1 MFASTPQSIRL
12 AAYFQLPGRGAFWC
26 VQPPPKSCPRLR
38 EKWTRTYVS
47 GRKGSDSK
55 MPSCLTVP
63 PQLRLRSA
71 APPFHGGAFWGT
83 LCAKIYEL
91 TLWLEQGRL
100 THCRS
105 QFSLFLP
112 VLRFAYSSTGRA
124 QLRTSRSDRFN
135 GVTGVARGPKGRNR
149 NLPWPPGKKVYKII
163 CSVFVCFTPSVKPSV
178 CQLPLRGSL
187 LVRYLNSYVKPPSL
201 REVDFAKQKTEGV
214 HRGCSCLSQ
223 PLSRLAATAPRP
235 GSLLV

>member
-1 MFASTPQSIRL
+1 M
-12 AAYFQLPGRGAFWC
+12 
-26 VQPPPKSCPRLR
+26 QPPPESCLR
-38 EKWTRTYVS
+38 VRGKWTRKNVS

-71 APPFHGGAFWGT
+71 ERWLEYGRLAALPLAILPIPPDSPLAASPTGRARLKSPAGGGAFLGT

-124 QLRTSRSDRFN
+124 QLRTSRSDRFK

-149 NLPWPPGKKVYKII
+149 NLPWPPGKKVH
-163 CSVFVCFTPSVKPSV
+163 SPA
-178 CQLPLRGSL
+178 RGS
-187 LVRYLNSYVKPPSL
+187 SSL
-201 REVDFAKQKTEGV
+201 G
-214 HRGCSCLSQ
+214 
-223 PLSRLAATAPRP
+223 PLPR
-235 GSLLV
+235 